1 MQLSLDNK
9 EITKSIIIGNNA
21 IYREKQI
28 VSIQQN
34 IGHER
39 MKHGNALI
47 GFIVSCCCVGNGQ
60 DLSIQFKILS
70 NNSQPFVNK
79 LGLIEFKVFLIMY
92 DS

>member
-9 EITKSIIIGNNA
+9 EITKSIIIGNNGNA

-47 GFIVSCCCVGNGQ
+47 GFIVCCCCVGNGQ
-60 DLSIQFKILS
+60 DLSIQFKI
-70 NNSQPFVNK
+70 VNK
-79 LGLIEFKVFLIMY
+79 
-92 DS
+92 

>member
-21 IYREKQI
+21 IYKEKQTY
-28 VSIQQN
+28 SIQQN
-34 IGHER
+34 LGHER

-60 DLSIQFKILS
+60 DLSIQFNILS
-70 NNSQPFVNK
+70 NNSQLFVK
-79 LGLIEFKVFLIMY
+79 K
-92 DS
+92 

>member
-60 DLSIQFKILS
+60 DFSIQFKI
-70 NNSQPFVNK
+70 VK
-79 LGLIEFKVFLIMY
+79 K
-92 DS
+92 

>member
-1 MQLSLDNK
+1 MMQLSLENK

-39 MKHGNALI
+39 M
-47 GFIVSCCCVGNGQ
+47 
-60 DLSIQFKILS
+60 
-70 NNSQPFVNK
+70 
-79 LGLIEFKVFLIMY
+79 
-92 DS
+92 